1 MLQGEHSAILAT
13 FIKLPFVIKIFVLS
27 ISDLNQLFLQDN
39 LKFIGKRTL
48 IYLFIYINLL
58 YYKTNK
64 MSSESIIMKEI
75 LDLFKELV
83 DILNVIISNL
93 C

>member
-1 MLQGEHSAILAT
+1 M
-13 FIKLPFVIKIFVLS
+13 
-27 ISDLNQLFLQDN
+27 
-39 LKFIGKRTL
+39 KREP
-48 IYLFIYINLL
+48 LFIYINLL

-75 LDLFKELV
+75 LDVYKALV